1 MESLMFPRRQ
11 WQVLAQT
18 IVALSCAVALAGCS
32 MLGSRPSQE
41 APASDSESVNAGYV
55 LLYTI
60 VSTQKHADKLL
71 IVKRVSPQVKQMVQ
85 EISEAA
91 GKIDADLRRFAD
103 GDPRIEID
111 RRVLPLI
118 EAKQRESAAFER
130 GLQFLGT
137 SGKPF
142 ERLLLLTQSGLLTTE
157 RHLARVMRDSEQFPE
172 RKEFWK
178 QTAKTFDELYAQ
190 LLKLLEDEYFS
201 R

>member
-1 MESLMFPRRQ
+1 MFPRRQ
-11 WQVLAQT
+11 WQSISQA
-18 IVALSCAVALAGCS
+18 IMVALFAIALAGCS
-32 MLGSRPSQE
+32 MPGPRPAQE
-41 APASDSESVNAGYV
+41 APPSDPESVNAGYT

-60 VSTQKHADKLL
+60 VSRQKHTDKLL
-71 IVKRVSPQVKQMVQ
+71 IVKRVSPQVKQMIK
-85 EISEAA
+85 EISVAA
-91 GKIDADLRRFAD
+91 GKIDADLKRFASR
-103 GDPRIEID
+103 DPRIELD

-118 EAKQRESAAFER
+118 EAKQRESAVFER

-142 ERLLLLTQSGLLTTE
+142 ERLLLLTQAGLLTTE
-157 RHLARVMRDSEQFPE
+157 RHVARVMRDSEQHPE

-178 QTAKTFDELYAQ
+178 QTVKTFDELYVR